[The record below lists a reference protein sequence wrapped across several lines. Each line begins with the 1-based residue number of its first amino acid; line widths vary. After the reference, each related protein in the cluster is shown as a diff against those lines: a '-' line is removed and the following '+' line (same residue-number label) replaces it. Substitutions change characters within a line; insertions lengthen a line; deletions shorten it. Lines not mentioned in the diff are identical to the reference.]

1 MPRCNDP
8 DLLRG
13 YSPGLEARGYFVDKF
28 CLCACRRFLP
38 ISRRICADLI
48 SAASSLMP
56 TIFSGHGSMD
66 LDLYLISI
74 IAVLGMLIRQ
84 NIS

>member
-1 MPRCNDP
+1 
-8 DLLRG
+8 
-13 YSPGLEARGYFVDKF
+13 
-28 CLCACRRFLP
+28 
-38 ISRRICADLI
+38 
-48 SAASSLMP
+48 MP